1 MFFFFLFFSSTNQK
15 TGWWNRSCPG
25 RTTGTSGRG
34 EVTGKGGRRVKKC
47 VHMYVNAKDDTC
59 SKYSRNRGAGRKR
72 LKENCG
78 LGEFKYGMFDTL

>member
-1 MFFFFLFFSSTNQK
+1 
-15 TGWWNRSCPG
+15 
-25 RTTGTSGRG
+25 
-34 EVTGKGGRRVKKC
+34 
-47 VHMYVNAKDDTC
+47 MYVNAKDDTC